1 MMSAA
6 PSAFSLE
13 AHLWAYLSVG
23 PMCQPFFTSVFEI
36 QPSFTTVLLVP

>member
-1 MMSAA
+1 ML
-6 PSAFSLE
+6 SAFSFD

-36 QPSFTTVLLVP
+36 QPFLKTVLLVP